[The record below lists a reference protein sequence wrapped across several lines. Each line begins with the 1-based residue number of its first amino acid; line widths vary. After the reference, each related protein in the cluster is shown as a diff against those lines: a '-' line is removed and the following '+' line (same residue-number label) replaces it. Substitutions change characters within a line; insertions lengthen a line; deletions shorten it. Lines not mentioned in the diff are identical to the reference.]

1 MFRRLWRKLVDYV
14 QGPKYELWISYQPNT
29 FGEKET
35 HKFIVKKKVKFG
47 PKHIIFIDPFNNI
60 EGINA
65 FKKIFYHMFENV
77 KEPKFFILDYSINKK
92 RVFLKWKMTFFAFKS
107 SQTIEGMS
115 ELLLSDVGKVVSHT
129 DYWDSLNG
137 LLIKIP
143 FIGYFYKN
151 SLLMF
156 KTKT

>member
-1 MFRRLWRKLVDYV
+1 MGKILVKNYINLFNNLSSENINEFD
-14 QGPKYELWISYQPNT
+14 ELIS
-29 FGEKET
+29 KD
-35 HKFIVKKKVKFG
+35 IVFT
-47 PKHIIFIDPFNNI
+47 DPFNSI
-60 EGINA
+60 KGINA

-77 KEPKFFILDYSINKK
+77 KDPKFLIFDYSINKQ

-107 SQTIEGMS
+107 LQIIEGMS
-115 ELLLSDVGKVVSHT
+115 ELLLNDDGKICSHI

-137 LLIKIP
+137 IFIKIP
-143 FIGYFYKN
+143 FIGYFYKI